1 MPATFAKKLTRRE
14 SAGVGERITGAPI
27 YRCAAEPL
35 LIAVAMGAN
44 SHSSRII
51 LLHGASSSGKS
62 TLSEAI
68 QRALDEPFLHF
79 ASDHLALGLPERREP
94 EGPFQWWGNV
104 RPRFFDGF
112 QRCIATLAAAGN
124 DLIVDHVIEFPE
136 WRADLSLLLRP
147 FDVFLVAVHCSLAE
161 IDRRERSRGD
171 RKIGEGRSHIEDDRI
186 HDFGPS
192 DCEVDTT
199 GRPPTEVA
207 LEVIRRWRQ
216 RSVSVL
222 FD

>member
-1 MPATFAKKLTRRE
+1 MT
-14 SAGVGERITGAPI
+14 S
-27 YRCAAEPL
+27 
-35 LIAVAMGAN
+35 

-62 TLSEAI
+62 TLSKAI
-68 QRALDEPFLHF
+68 QHLLDEPFLHF
-79 ASDHLALGLPERREP
+79 ASDYLTLGLPAPRET
-94 EGPFQWWGNV
+94 EGPFQWLGKV

-124 DLIVDHVIEFPE
+124 DLIVDHIIELRE
-136 WRADLSLLLRP
+136 WRADLKLLLQS
-147 FDVFLVAVHCSLAE
+147 FDVFLVAVHCSLEE
-161 IDRRERSRGD
+161 IDRRERSRGN
-171 RKIGEGRSHIEDDRI
+171 RKIGEGRSHIVDDGI
-186 HDFGPS
+186 HSFGPS

-207 LEVIRRWRQ
+207 LEVVRLWRQ

-222 FD
+222 FDSPA